1 MDEEV
6 GRLSNEHT
14 ARALDGTRYLT
25 FQVAH
30 EQYGLEILAVQ
41 EITCSSAITP
51 LPGMPPY
58 LRGIVGLGGVT
69 VPVVD
74 LKSTGWMCDAA
85 PDPFTVIIVVNVG
98 GRVMGIIV
106 DSVSD
111 VLNIPTIH
119 RPATPDIA
127 WAVDARYI
135 SGVGKAGEKL
145 IRVLDADRL
154 IDATESLTALTA

>member
-1 MDEEV
+1 MDEDV
-6 GRLSNEHT
+6 ARLSNEHT

-41 EITCSSAITP
+41 EITCSSTITP
-51 LPGMPPY
+51 LPGTPPY
-58 LRGIVGLGGVT
+58 LRGIVDLGGIT
-69 VPVVD
+69 IPVID
-74 LKSTGWMCDAA
+74 LRSTGWMDAE

-111 VLNIPTIH
+111 VLNVPVVH

-135 SGVGKAGEKL
+135 SGIGKAGEKL
-145 IRVLDADRL
+145 IRVLDVDRL
-154 IDATESLTALTA
+154 IDATEALTAIPA